1 MATWQDRADAIRR
14 RRVARG
20 LRVDWPEQDSEQNAP
35 RDDRQFDYGADIAEH
50 PFKWWP
56 GEPGGSLIQQLQPSD
71 LGEPGGSLIQQLQPS
86 DLGACAAPGCGQPVR
101 KVSPL
106 SSARPRYCS
115 ACMTDDGQPF
125 DFRAVAE
132 RCQPPLTR
140 SPAAARRV
148 MALHFTT
155 KLDGPDEVTRKRR
168 AAAKKAAYTL
178 RQKREVIAL
187 YSTLSPTKIAV
198 RLCIP
203 VGTVKAWI
211 SRYKDDPY
219 YQKDA
224 A

>member
-35 RDDRQFDYGADIAEH
+35 RDDRQFDYDADIAEH

-56 GEPGGSLIQQLQPSD
+56 
-71 LGEPGGSLIQQLQPS
+71 GEPGGSLIQQLQPS

-115 ACMTDDGQPF
+115 ACMADDGQPF